1 MKRMRR
7 LLPWACVLSV
17 GLLLASRILAAEPD
31 LRAAKD
37 VAYRV
42 GKTDPERNTL
52 DVYTLPAADAEKGKA
67 PAQTGAAAA
76 PLKPVMVWL
85 HGGGWRMGDK
95 TYVQNKPAAFCKAGY
110 VFVSTNYRF
119 HPKVGYAEQGADV
132 AGAIRWVRE
141 HIQEYGGDPERIFL
155 AGHSAGAHLSALVGI
170 DDRYLKGE
178 KLDLSALKGVVL
190 VDGAGYD
197 VAKQTADAPMEMLR
211 TLYTDVFGTDPAKQ
225 KDASPR
231 WHVAP
236 GKKIPPFLI
245 LHVARRADAKSQAE
259 GLSQA
264 LTEAGVSAKVVPA
277 QGKSHRTINHEL
289 GDAGDAPTEA
299 MFEFLT
305 PLAFPKPAAAA
316 K

>member
-17 GLLLASRILAAEPD
+17 GMLLASRLLAAEPD
-31 LRAAKD
+31 LRVAKD

-42 GKTDPERNTL
+42 SKTDPERNTL
-52 DVYTLPAADAEKGKA
+52 DVYALPAAETEKGKTA
-67 PAQTGAAAA
+67 SKEGAAAA

-132 AGAIRWVRE
+132 AAAIRWVRD
-141 HIQEYGGDPERIFL
+141 HVKEYGGDPERIFL

-178 KLDLSALKGVVL
+178 KLDLSALAGVVL
-190 VDGAGYD
+190 VDGAAYD
-197 VAKQTADAPMEMLR
+197 VAKQTADAPLRALR
-211 TLYTDVFGTDPAKQ
+211 TLYADVFGADPANQ

-236 GKKIPPFLI
+236 DKKIPPFLI
-245 LHVARRADAKSQAE
+245 LYVASRGDAKTQSE
-259 GLSQA
+259 GLSKA

-289 GDAGDAPTEA
+289 GDSGDAPTEA

-305 PLAFPKPAAAA
+305 PLAFPKGAPAA